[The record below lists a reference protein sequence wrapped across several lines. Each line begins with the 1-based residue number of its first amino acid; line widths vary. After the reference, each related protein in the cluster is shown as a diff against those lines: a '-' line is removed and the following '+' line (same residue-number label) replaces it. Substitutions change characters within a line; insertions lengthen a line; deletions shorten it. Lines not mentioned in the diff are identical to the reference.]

1 MRSLPFFQLFVILGA
16 YQELYCIIIDCMTN
30 FYSCIM
36 RNATIKTSHNIVII
50 ILCRTFRVIYS
61 RSRHFV
67 YSFTTIQST
76 ERKCVRLDWH
86 KNNKYKSS
94 VWIRINISIYA
105 VPIASIAATY
115 LARRMCSPWILK
127 SMSNKTT
134 INQIERT
141 PNKCI
146 GFQGVTG
153 PPGNGFNCSVCL
165 CRCVLVHV
173 YVPRHY
179 SICMRATHFLGRAVL
194 HLDGQNGP

>member
-30 FYSCIM
+30 FYSCVM
-36 RNATIKTSHNIVII
+36 RNTTIKTSHNIVII
-50 ILCRTFRVIYS
+50 ILCRTFHVIY
-61 RSRHFV
+61 SRHFV

-86 KNNKYKSS
+86 MNNK
-94 VWIRINISIYA
+94 WIRINISMYA